1 MRACN
6 DDARERI
13 GGVCMD
19 QFLHMVATL
28 GPPPLIVTLVFA
40 LAYLL
45 VGIPVHCWR
54 GAASRDV
61 LGTLAGVF
69 AALAYITLVLS
80 VTRHA

>member
-1 MRACN
+1 MGQFA
-6 DDARERI
+6 DA
-13 GGVCMD
+13 
-19 QFLHMVATL
+19 VAKL
-28 GPPPLIVTLVFA
+28 GPPPLIVTLVFS

-45 VGIPVHCWR
+45 VGIPIHRWR

-69 AALAYITLVLS
+69 AALAYITLILS